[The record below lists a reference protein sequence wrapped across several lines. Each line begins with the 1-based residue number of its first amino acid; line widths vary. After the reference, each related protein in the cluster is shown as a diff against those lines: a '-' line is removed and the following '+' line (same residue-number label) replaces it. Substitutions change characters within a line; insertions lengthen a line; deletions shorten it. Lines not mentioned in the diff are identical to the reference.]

1 MTDNDNGHEDEKQEV
16 RHCPFLKECCIEKK
30 CALYIEMKR
39 IVGGL
44 HQTFGMCS
52 FVATVQMMS
61 EMNMKAQQPQQKIQI
76 PNLMRSQHGN

>member
-1 MTDNDNGHEDEKQEV
+1 MTENNNGKEEQKAN
-16 RHCPFLKECCIEKK
+16 CPFINSSCTGKG

-39 IVGGL
+39 VTAGL
-44 HQTFGMCS
+44 QQTFGMCS
-52 FVATVQMMS
+52 IPAMVQILS